1 MCRSIKRMI
10 SLLLALV
17 LLFSLSPAVFAVS
30 TDSQDEVSEPPVTTV
45 QPTEQNEEST
55 EFKEA
60 EPTPLPTEEPVD
72 FSFSESNSIPE
83 KTEEANENET
93 SQIASLIPPQQ
104 LIAEEGEPVEYPS
117 DEEIMLLS
125 ATTGNLM
132 FFNLSKPDY
141 TVRMN
146 TQVTVLYPENGNGT
160 VRTAYIK
167 NIGWHYAS
175 PNKNHTIYC
184 IEPYKDYAESTSYNA
199 VDEGVTLTGSAGT
212 HGEEVWYS
220 LPLERRQA
228 IALILLYSN
237 ERWDHSVDVTTTSRD
252 NNPNV
257 PLRVATQFLIYEIVT
272 GLRDANTF
280 NRLSS
285 NGYTAGD
292 VFYNAGCANVS
303 GFDTHYNAL
312 ESSIKA
318 HLKIPSFTS
327 KDSSSAPTITM
338 TGSSTAVT
346 DTNGVLTRFNFSNG
360 SGATFSKSGN
370 TLTIGQSGTISEST
384 VFSCSTN
391 LFSPEASTYSL
402 WYSPYISSY
411 QTCVSLYGS
420 VKGEVK
426 AYFKIKA
433 ETKGAIEIIKNTNT
447 GADLSGWKF
456 DVYKDSACTQLYGT
470 YTAGDDGKVKI
481 TDVPLGTY
489 YIREQGSSDPYWVCD
504 TSTKTVIVASNQT
517 SNATFTNAHNGKGT
531 FRKTTNTGEN
541 LEGWMITVYRDADC
555 SDPIKTL
562 TTGADGTVSM
572 MLEPGIYYA
581 AETDDTHGR
590 FADEYWMTDNTVQK
604 LEIKA
609 GQESSV
615 TFTNTHYG
623 KAKII
628 KVMPTGGSTA
638 GWGFEVR
645 RASDNE
651 LIGTFTTEYDGSV
664 TTGRLEPGEYII
676 TEIIP
681 ADSYYKNESG
691 NPHRITVAAGETAEV
706 TMSNVLIPGE
716 ITIHKVN
723 HEGTNLEGV
732 EFLLEWSEDLVN
744 WHPVTF
750 SDSDRVTTGGCTA
763 SNLVDGKLI
772 TDANGYVSFTGLHPQ
787 LHYRVTETATL
798 DGYQLLTEAAFEG
811 TLTPESGFAV
821 ELQVVNC
828 PEFKLPMTGGNGLQH
843 FTAMGNMLMG
853 IAVFVFNQ
861 SMKKRKE

>member
-17 LLFSLSPAVFAVS
+17 LLFSLSPAVFAVG
-30 TDSQDEVSEPPVTTV
+30 TDIREEPTELTVTTE
-45 QPTEQNEEST
+45 QTTEQKQEST
-55 EFKEA
+55 ESTDTEA
-60 EPTPLPTEEPVD
+60 TPLPTEEPVD
-72 FSFSESNSIPE
+72 FSFSESNLISE

-93 SQIASLIPPQQ
+93 SQIAPLIPPKQ

-146 TQVTVLYPENGNGT
+146 TQVTVLYPENGNGA

-175 PNKNHTIYC
+175 PDKNHTIYC

-257 PLRVATQFLIYEIVT
+257 ALRVATQFLIYEIVT

-280 NRLSS
+280 NRLAS
-285 NGYTAGD
+285 NGYTNGD
-292 VFYNAGCANVS
+292 VFYNAGVNNVWN
-303 GFDTHYNAL
+303 FETHYNAI
-312 ESSIKA
+312 ESNIKA
-318 HLKIPSFTS
+318 HLLIPSFTS
-327 KDSSSAPTITM
+327 KDIGTAPTISL
-338 TGSSTAVT
+338 TGQTTTVT
-346 DTNGVLTRFNFSNG
+346 DTNGVLSKFSFKDGNG
-360 SGATFSKSGN
+360 ARFSKSGN
-370 TLTIGQSGTISEST
+370 VLTITQNGTITDS
-384 VFSCSTN
+384 VVYSCGRN
-391 LFSPEASTYSL
+391 LFSPETSTYKL

-411 QTCVSLYGS
+411 QTCISLH
-420 VKGEVK
+420 GEVTGEMK
-426 AYFKIKA
+426 AYFKLKGD
-433 ETKGAIEIIKNTNT
+433 TKGAIEIIKNTNT
-447 GADLSGWKF
+447 GANLSGWKF
-456 DVYKDSACTQLYGT
+456 DVYKDEACTQLYGT

-481 TDVPLGTY
+481 NDVPLGTY
-489 YIREQGSSDPYWVCD
+489 YIREQDKSDSYWVCD
-504 TSTKTVIVASNQT
+504 TSTKTVIVVSDQT
-517 SNATFTNAHNGKGT
+517 ATATFTNTHNGKGT
-531 FRKTTNTGEN
+531 FRKSTNTGEN

-562 TTGADGTVSM
+562 TTGTDGAVSM

-581 AETDDTHGR
+581 AETDDAHGR
-590 FADEYWMTDNTVQK
+590 FADEYWEMDNTVQQF
-604 LEIKA
+604 EIKA
-609 GQESSV
+609 GQDTAV

-628 KVMPTGGSTA
+628 KLMPTGGSTA
-638 GWGFEVR
+638 GWGFAVR

-651 LIGTFTTEYDGSV
+651 LIGTFTTGYDGTI
-664 TTGRLEPGEYII
+664 TTGRLEPGEYIV

-681 ADSYYKNESG
+681 EGSYYKNESSVSQ
-691 NPHRITVAAGETAEV
+691 RVTVAAGETVEV
-706 TMSNVLIPGE
+706 TMTNVLIPGA

-732 EFLLEWSEDLVN
+732 EFLLEWSEDLMN

-787 LHYRVTETATL
+787 LNYRVTETATL

-828 PEFKLPMTGGNGLQH
+828 PEFQLPMTGGNGLQY